1 MELVDR
7 SRDALAK
14 DLSGW
19 GELDAA
25 VLQSHLRAF
34 AMRLGRTYAAGLLVV
49 HATDRLK
56 RRRAGGGRPAAAA
69 GRYAVRWLSS
79 PPPSPPTADELALSN
94 ELLATVIQP

>member
-1 MELVDR
+1 VDR

-19 GELDAA
+19 GELDATA
-25 VLQSHLRAF
+25 LQAHLRAF
-34 AMRLGRTYAAGLLVV
+34 AMRLGRTYAAGLLVA
-49 HATDRLK
+49 HATDRLE
-56 RRRAGGGRPAAAA
+56 RRPDGGGRRAAAAA

-94 ELLATVIQP
+94 ELFATVIRP